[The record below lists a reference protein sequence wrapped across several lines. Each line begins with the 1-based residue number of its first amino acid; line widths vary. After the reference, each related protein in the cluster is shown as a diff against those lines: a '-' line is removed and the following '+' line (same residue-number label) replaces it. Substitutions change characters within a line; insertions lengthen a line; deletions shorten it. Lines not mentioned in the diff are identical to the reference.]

1 MPSVSDLRLAAVVR
15 PVFIRASPFPLCMA
29 PAMRPVPRMPI
40 GAGIVRDAG
49 RPGTGGVAA

>member
-1 MPSVSDLRLAAVVR
+1 MPSVSDLRLATVVR

-40 GAGIVRDAG
+40 GAGIVRDGG